1 MTRFVVRPT
10 GPYESDGYS
19 VVDTN
24 REDERGRQIGRGLEQ
39 YDATHLSNM
48 LNAIACSFSSKHTRE
63 RLLAIFAACADA
75 HDDYLSDEERRAN
88 REAHEKS
95 AEQASKMPAA
105 LRECRSALGAVIALL
120 GKGNVAQWGND
131 PVWGKALRAETQAK
145 EALGE

>member
-24 REDERGRQIGRGLEQ
+24 REDERGKQIGRGLEQ

-75 HDDYLSDEERRAN
+75 HDDYLSDEERREN
-88 REAHEKS
+88 RETHEKS
-95 AEQASKMPAA
+95 AEQIGRAD
-105 LRECRSALGAVIALL
+105 ALL
-120 GKGNVAQWGND
+120 CDVAASGVELQD
-131 PVWGKALRAETQAK
+131 IRLRYVVVQIDVDTWERIQQYAR